1 MALFNRR
8 ALLATATGAALAR
21 PAVAQGWPT
30 RPVRII
36 NPWPPGGPGDQ
47 IIRPIAELMQTSLG
61 QPVVIE
67 NRPGANG
74 TLGANLVANAPPDGY
89 MLYFAHTGAMTISPL
104 VQPRLPYDPIRSFTP
119 ITQIL
124 AQGSVLAVRSG
135 LPITTTQELID
146 YARARPGELN
156 LGSIGI
162 ASTTH
167 LFGELLAKR
176 AGVRFT
182 HVPYPGA
189 APLVTDLLAGRVDF
203 SLLGLPAI
211 APHAEAGTLRILGI
225 TSAKPPRTM
234 SDMPT
239 INQTLPGFETESWY
253 GILGPAGL
261 PENVVTA
268 LHRALVTAI
277 RSETITSLF
286 ARDSYEPVGNTPQ
299 EFAARIR
306 RDLQLYGELVR
317 ELGIRID

>member
-1 MALFNRR
+1 MALLTRR
-8 ALLATATGAALAR
+8 TVLAGVAGAALAR
-21 PAVAQGWPT
+21 PVLAQGWPT
-30 RPVRII
+30 RPVRIV
-36 NPWPPGGPGDQ
+36 NPWPPGGPADR
-47 IIRPIAELMQTSLG
+47 IIRPIAALVQAAIG

-74 TLGANLVANAPPDGY
+74 TLGANLVAIAPPDGY
-89 MLYFAHTGAMTISPL
+89 TLYFAHTGAMTISPV
-104 VQPRLPYDPIRSFTP
+104 VQSRLPYDPLKDFTP
-119 ITQIL
+119 VTQIL

-135 LPITTTQELID
+135 LPIRTTQELID

-203 SLLGLPAI
+203 TLLGLPAV
-211 APHAEAGTLRILGI
+211 AQHAEAGTLRILGI
-225 TSAKPPRTM
+225 SSARPPRM
-234 SDMPT
+234 MPNMPT
-239 INQTLPGFETESWY
+239 INQTLPGFETETWY
-253 GILGPAGL
+253 GILGPARM
-261 PENVVTA
+261 PENVVQP
-268 LHRALVTAI
+268 LHRALVAAI
-277 RSETITSLF
+277 RSEEIGSLF
-286 ARDSYEPVGNTPQ
+286 ARDSYEPIGNSPQ

-306 RDLQLYGELVR
+306 SDLATYGELVR
-317 ELGIRID
+317 QLGIRID